1 MAEGDKPQKA
11 PTPGK
16 EAKNGKEQP
25 KEPKEA
31 KQAKGKEAA
40 APAKAKKGG
49 KGKKEEAK
57 RVGYAPNIEEGLEAK
72 PARLKLRY
80 RSELVPALMKEFG
93 FNNPNQAPRLEKIVI
108 NMGLGEALANNKIME
123 SAVDQLAA
131 ITGQRPVV
139 TRARKSIANFKL
151 RQGQAIGACVT
162 LRKDR
167 MYEFLDRL
175 INVALPRVRDFKG
188 LSPKAFD
195 GRGNYTLGI
204 REQVIFPEINYD
216 QVEKVKGLNVSIVTN
231 ARNDEQGRALLR
243 HFGMPFRQ

>member
-1 MAEGDKPQKA
+1 MMAEADKGDKKEKSPA
-11 PTPGK
+11 AK
-16 EAKNGKEQP
+16 EASAPP
-25 KEPKEA
+25 KEKKA
-31 KQAKGKEAA
+31 AKGKR
-40 APAKAKKGG
+40 
-49 KGKKEEAK
+49 KEEAK
-57 RVGYAPNIEEGLEAK
+57 KAGYTANIEAGLQAK
-72 PARLKLRY
+72 PARLKIRF
-80 RSELVPALMKEFG
+80 RQEGVPAMMKEFG
-93 FNNPNQAPRLEKIVI
+93 FKNPYQVPRLEKIVL
-108 NMGLGEALANNKIME
+108 NMGLGEALSNNKILE

-131 ITGQRPVV
+131 ISGQKPVV

-151 RQGQAIGACVT
+151 RQGQAIGAAVT

-188 LSPKAFD
+188 VSTKAFD

-216 QVEKVKGLNVSIVTN
+216 QIEKVKGLNVSIVTT
-231 ARNDEQGRALLR
+231 AGNDEQGLALLR